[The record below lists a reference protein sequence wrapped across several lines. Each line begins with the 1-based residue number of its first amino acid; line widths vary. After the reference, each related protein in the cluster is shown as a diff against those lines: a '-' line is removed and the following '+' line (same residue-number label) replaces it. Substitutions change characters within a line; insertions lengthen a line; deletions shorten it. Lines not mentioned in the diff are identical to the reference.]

1 MVKFNDTVII
11 CLCFFCARVWCWTCY
26 SDNCYQRSTEKMS
39 WSTGVSYCSYSGSIM
54 ASLHS
59 HSENEYV
66 RNSVCKGQ
74 ECWIGLTD
82 KYKEGKFSWVDGTPV
97 NYQNWNSGEP
107 NNGDGRGEDVVLM
120 RPDGKW
126 NDGKDYD
133 LLYIACMKP
142 RPTPSPTRE
151 PSYPW
156 PTCQPT
162 TLVPTQP
169 PSPYPTTTGPTMM
182 PTLQPTYR
190 PSVLPS
196 SEPTQS
202 PSDLPSLEPTYSP
215 SVLPTFGP
223 THPPSHSPTIV
234 PSSGPTTVPS
244 IDPTPYPSVL
254 PTFGPTHPPS
264 HSPTIVPSRGPTTV
278 PSIDPTPYPSVV
290 PTSGPTHPPSHPP
303 TIVPSIRPTPVPSID
318 PTYRSVSPSSS
329 PTWFPSEPPSLQPT
343 ALPSVSPTNSP
354 SVAPT
359 PLPSTQPT
367 THAPTIYPIKS
378 PTSSTRAAATHPNP
392 QYCIE
397 RVKLHFASIVL
408 AGCFAI
414 CTLCIILLRRSTRN
428 VVLSPMIFSPK
439 TFSPKRFRIE
449 RSRVQSKPEDIP
461 TISMKDL
468 AFESVSNVGLEG
480 ITECEVGETVMTPV

>member
-1 MVKFNDTVII
+1 MQMVKFNDTVII
-11 CLCFFCARVWCWTCY
+11 CLCFFCARVSCWSCY
-26 SDNCYQRSTEKMS
+26 QDNCYYRSTSEMDWMS
-39 WSTGVSYCSYSGSIM
+39 SVAYCGYIGSTIASI
-54 ASLHS
+54 HS
-59 HSENEYV
+59 WYENLYV
-66 RNSVCKGQ
+66 HSVCGSNN
-74 ECWIGLTD
+74 CWIGLTD
-82 KYKEGKFSWVDGTPV
+82 KYYEGRFRWADGTPF
-97 NYQNWNSGEP
+97 NYHWWNSGEP
-107 NNGDGRGEDVVLM
+107 NDYNGEDMVYM
-120 RPDGKW
+120 RSSGNW
-126 NDGKDYD
+126 NDDSWDSSHYV
-133 LLYIACMKP
+133 ICMKP
-142 RPTPSPTRE
+142 SPTPSPTRE

-223 THPPSHSPTIV
+223 T
-234 PSSGPTTVPS
+234 
-244 IDPTPYPSVL
+244 
-254 PTFGPTHPPS
+254 
-264 HSPTIVPSRGPTTV
+264 
-278 PSIDPTPYPSVV
+278 
-290 PTSGPTHPPSHPP
+290 
-303 TIVPSIRPTPVPSID
+303 
-318 PTYRSVSPSSS
+318 
-329 PTWFPSEPPSLQPT
+329 
-343 ALPSVSPTNSP
+343 
-354 SVAPT
+354 

-367 THAPTIYPIKS
+367 THALTIYPFKS
-378 PTSSTRAAATHPNP
+378 PTSSPTAAPTHPNP